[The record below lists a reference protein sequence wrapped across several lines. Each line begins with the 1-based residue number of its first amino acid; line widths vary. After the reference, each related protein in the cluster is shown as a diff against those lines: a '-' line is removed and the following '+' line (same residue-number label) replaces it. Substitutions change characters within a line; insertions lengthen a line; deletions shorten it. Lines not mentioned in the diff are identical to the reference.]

1 MSPRPINST
10 GKRPLSAVYLGK
22 DPLYISSPSNL
33 PDLPEP
39 PSPVASTS
47 SKGSGLP
54 SPPATNS
61 TGSGSTGDPASIA
74 RRNRP
79 HPSEMLTESNVKAFH
94 YAFEEEQNGSASRPV
109 DPDDDDYDNDHD
121 NNDDENNTARLSRRH
136 SSISSSENVQALER
150 VKSLTQRNRMAL
162 DKLSSY
168 SRLSTPS
175 PKPRHPT
182 TPKHHAPPLA
192 STSSQSSSSSSRTRS
207 SRHSHQVT
215 PDHQS
220 GSETERESLHPPVF
234 STNSHSSSSHSSSR
248 TGTSDPRPST
258 PRIRQRLISAPSSP
272 GQDLLAAKSTNSS
285 HSSNSP
291 SHTRKRTSVALTEA
305 TSSYRSRSPDRG
317 VTQSA
322 LAAVA
327 SSRRSPTVGLGKKR
341 QPLPLEFRD
350 SPGGGISVSQ
360 QNGVNGT
367 LTRNSTL
374 HFSSVPKTPARSS
387 TLRDLNRRHQTRWM
401 SEDLSAASPTDDND
415 GPAIG
420 RRQSLRGGSAESGLT
435 VGARGR
441 SLAGEG
447 LRAAG
452 IGLKDDEEK
461 RCSDVRTRAGT
472 VVGPRAA
479 TSMAGYG
486 RDFEEDHDS
495 PSSAS
500 RQLRSHQSAYP
511 LRDRDTEVSRRD
523 VKRPQ
528 SSLSA
533 YSGQDRYSSPRLSGI
548 QQSGHHTELM
558 HNSLSMFE
566 SQINRVQLN
575 VANDLLRNAQGIVAA
590 AERLQGLM
598 KGGNGRALEEQINAE
613 VGDRDMDADLVE
625 IWRKVGGEYR
635 EGMRASDELVRAVTA
650 FLLGVGKAVRD
661 LSGAGDTHNRSI
673 SLDEEGLTGRLSR
686 LHLTPETPMNGSG
699 RRSAESRRSWDIR
712 DREQEEASRRLNE
725 RAEILLAIR
734 PPSALNTL
742 KNKDHT
748 RSVFDTPSP
757 REPRRSATTNGVSS
771 GSIRRVQPRES
782 SIRVGANGVATLDS
796 QETLR
801 AFDPSPTPASRTN
814 RVPDRSQTLPPL
826 DIPRPLPTLPS
837 ESLRARLSVTP
848 TPPSDKRPQDY
859 NRDQQNQTLSRRK
872 NLNSIFSVRSPN
884 TTTAL
889 TTHTVSNSPDRVS
902 FPSASPLQRTD
913 SNKSNRTSVTFS
925 RPSTVSI
932 STLNG
937 LQQQDEKQRKSSSSG
952 SVNTDEAEI
961 VASVHSPMSGSETER
976 DWRRA
981 VNQSARISLDG
992 TEAARAADRSAA
1004 SSILPGPKK
1013 ERRRTVVDIWP
1024 SAGR

>member
-22 DPLYISSPSNL
+22 DPQYISSPPNL

-74 RRNRP
+74 RRTRP
-79 HPSEMLTESNVKAFH
+79 HPGAMLTELNVKTFH
-94 YAFEEEQNGSASRPV
+94 HAFEEEQDGSAGRPV
-109 DPDDDDYDNDHD
+109 DPDDDDDYDNDHD
-121 NNDDENNTARLSRRH
+121 NNDDEDNTARLSRRQ

-220 GSETERESLHPPVF
+220 GSETEREFLHPPVF
-234 STNSHSSSSHSSSR
+234 STNSHSSSSHTSSR
-248 TGTSDPRPST
+248 TGSSDPRPST
-258 PRIRQRLISAPSSP
+258 PRSRQRLVSAPSSP
-272 GQDLLAAKSTNSS
+272 GQDLLASKSNSS

-291 SHTRKRTSVALTEA
+291 SHIRKRASVALTEA
-305 TSSYRSRSPDRG
+305 TSFRTRSPDRG

-341 QPLPLEFRD
+341 QPLPPEFRD
-350 SPGGGISVSQ
+350 SPGGGGSTSQ
-360 QNGVNGT
+360 RNGVNDT
-367 LTRNSTL
+367 LTRSSTL
-374 HFSSVPKTPARSS
+374 HFSSLPKTPARSS
-387 TLRDLNRRHQTRWM
+387 TVRDLNRRHQTRWM
-401 SEDLSAASPTDDND
+401 SEDLSATSPTDDND
-415 GPAIG
+415 VPVIG
-420 RRQSLRGGSAESGLT
+420 RRQTPRGGSAESALT
-435 VGARGR
+435 VGAKGR

-452 IGLKDDEEK
+452 IGLKDGEEK
-461 RCSDVRTRAGT
+461 RGSDIRTRAGT
-472 VVGPRAA
+472 IVGPRAA
-479 TSMAGYG
+479 TSMAEYG
-486 RDFEEDHDS
+486 RDFEDDDDR

-500 RQLRSHQSAYP
+500 RQLRSHRSAYP
-511 LRDRDTEVSRRD
+511 LRDRDTSASRRD
-523 VKRPQ
+523 VERSQ

-533 YSGQDRYSSPRLSGI
+533 YSGQERYSSPRISGI
-548 QQSGHHTELM
+548 QQSGHHKELM

-575 VANDLLRNAQGIVAA
+575 ASNDLLRNAQGIVTA

-635 EGMRASDELVRAVTA
+635 EGMRASDELVRAVTGL
-650 FLLGVGKAVRD
+650 LLGVGKAVRD
-661 LSGAGDTHNRSI
+661 LSGVGDSHSRSI
-673 SLDEEGLTGRLSR
+673 SLDEDGLTGRLSR
-686 LHLTPETPMNGSG
+686 LHLTPETPVNGSG
-699 RRSAESRRSWDIR
+699 RRSADSRHNWDIR
-712 DREQEEASRRLNE
+712 DREREEASRRLNA
-725 RAEILLAIR
+725 RAESVLAVR

-742 KNKDHT
+742 KNEDYP

-757 REPRRSATTNGVSS
+757 REPHRSATTNGVSS
-771 GSIRRVQPRES
+771 GSMRRVQPREPS
-782 SIRVGANGVATLDS
+782 NRVGANGIATLDS

-801 AFDPSPTPASRTN
+801 AFDPSPTPASRIN
-814 RVPDRSQTLPPL
+814 RVPDRTQTLPPL

-848 TPPSDKRPQDY
+848 TPPSEKQSQDR

-889 TTHTVSNSPDRVS
+889 TTHTVSNSPDRLS
-902 FPSASPLQRTD
+902 FLGASPMQRTN
-913 SNKSNRTSVTFS
+913 SNKSNRSSVTFS
-925 RPSTVSI
+925 RPSTISV

-937 LQQQDEKQRKSSSSG
+937 LQQQDERQRKSSSSG
-952 SVNTDEAEI
+952 SVNADEAEI

-981 VNQSARISLDG
+981 VNRSARMSLDG
-992 TEAARAADRSAA
+992 TDAAHAADRSAA
-1004 SSILPGPKK
+1004 SSILPGLKR

-1024 SAGR
+1024 PAGR